1 MKPENPARARARAR
15 ATPLPSRER
24 LLAVVSLFQGR
35 RIAVVADLVIDEFL
49 NGRVERISREA
60 PVLILQY
67 EGSDLRLGGGANAVH
82 NIKTLG
88 GEPFPV
94 GFVGND
100 ATGRSLMKLLK
111 RKRIQTV
118 GVGRARDYGTP
129 LKSRILGGG
138 FHSTRQQI
146 VRLDRTQ
153 PLKKTSQAWSEAHVR
168 RVLGKIGA
176 VDGVLVSDY
185 GLGLVT
191 QEVLNLSTAFARKHQ
206 APLTADSRHALLEL
220 AGVTAVTPN
229 EPEVEE
235 ALGITIGH
243 DIAKLEKAGRTL
255 QSRLKTPSVL
265 VTRGSDGMSL
275 FEADAPPRHIP
286 VFGSDEVADV
296 TGAGDTVIA
305 TFTLALAAG
314 ATAFEAAHLANI
326 AGGLVVMKRGTA
338 TVSARELRQ
347 AIREGAFG

>member
-1 MKPENPARARARAR
+1 MKP
-15 ATPLPSRER
+15 SRSR
-24 LLAVVSLFQGR
+24 LLELVGAFQGR

-60 PVLILQY
+60 PVLILQF
-67 EGSDLRLGGGANAVH
+67 EGSDFRLGGGANAVH

-100 ATGRSLMKLLK
+100 ATGRALVGLLK
-111 RKRIQTV
+111 RKRIKTA
-118 GVGRARDYGTP
+118 GVGRAAGYGTP
-129 LKSRILGGG
+129 LKTRILGGG

-146 VRLDRTQ
+146 VRMDRTK
-153 PLKKTSQAWSEAHVR
+153 PLSETSRRWSEGHVR
-168 RVLGKIGA
+168 KALSRIGP
-176 VDGVLVSDY
+176 VEGVLVSDY

-191 QEVLNLSTAFARKHQ
+191 EEVLKLSTAFARRHK
-206 APLTADSRHALLEL
+206 APLTADSRHALLGL

-235 ALGITIGH
+235 ALGVAIGH
-243 DIAKLEKAGRTL
+243 DMKKLERAGRAL
-255 QSRLKTPSVL
+255 QARLRTPAVL

-275 FEADAPPRHIP
+275 FEAGGKPRHIP

-314 ATAFEAAHLANI
+314 ASAFEAAHLANI

-338 TVSARELRQ
+338 TVSASELRQ
-347 AIREGAFG
+347 AIRGSDFS

>member
-1 MKPENPARARARAR
+1 MKPPRRNR
-15 ATPLPSRER
+15 ATRPVERPGRDR
-24 LLAVVSLFQGR
+24 LLAVVKAFQGR

-100 ATGRSLMKLLK
+100 EMGRSLLALLK
-111 RKRIQTV
+111 RKRIPTV

-129 LKSRILGGG
+129 LKTRILGGG

-146 VRLDRTQ
+146 VRMDRTR
-153 PLKKTSQAWSEAHVR
+153 PLKDAAYRWSEDHVR
-168 RVLGKIGA
+168 RVLKRIGA

-185 GLGLVT
+185 GLGLVSE
-191 QEVLNLSTAFARKHQ
+191 EVLRLSTAFARKHR
-206 APLTADSRHALLEL
+206 APLTADSRHALLGL

-235 ALGITIGH
+235 ALGISIGH
-243 DIAKLEKAGRTL
+243 DLKKLEKAGRTL
-255 QSRLKTPSVL
+255 QARLKTPSVL

-275 FEADAPPRHIP
+275 FEAGARPRHLP

-338 TVSARELRQ
+338 TVSARELRH
-347 AIREGAFG
+347 AISRADFA

>member
-1 MKPENPARARARAR
+1 MKPTKA
-15 ATPLPSRER
+15 R
-24 LLAVVSLFQGR
+24 LLEVVAAFQGR

-88 GEPFPV
+88 GDPYPV

-100 ATGRSLMKLLK
+100 ATGRALVALLK
-111 RKRIQTV
+111 RKKIKTV
-118 GVGRARDYGTP
+118 GVGRAKGYGTP
-129 LKSRILGGG
+129 LKTRILGGG

-146 VRLDRTQ
+146 VRMDRTK
-153 PLKKTSQAWSEAHVR
+153 PLAEASSRWCEGHVR
-168 RVLGKIGA
+168 KALARIGA

-191 QEVLNLSTAFARKHQ
+191 QEVLNLSTAFSRRHK
-206 APLTADSRHALLEL
+206 APLTADSRHALLGLE
-220 AGVTAVTPN
+220 GVTAVTPN

-235 ALGITIGH
+235 ALGVTIG
-243 DIAKLEKAGRTL
+243 DDTKKLERSGRAL
-255 QSRLKTPSVL
+255 QARLKTPAVL
-265 VTRGSDGMSL
+265 VTRGSDGMAL
-275 FEADAPPRHIP
+275 FEAGEKVRHIP

-314 ATAFEAAHLANI
+314 ASAFEAAHLANI

-338 TVSARELRQ
+338 TVSANELRR
-347 AIREGAFG
+347 AIRGADFA

>member
-1 MKPENPARARARAR
+1 MKANR
-15 ATPLPSRER
+15 LPGKDR
-24 LLAVVSLFQGR
+24 LLALVAAFQGR
-35 RIAVVADLVIDEFL
+35 RIAVVADLVMDEFL

-67 EGSDLRLGGGANAVH
+67 EGSDQRLGGGANAVH

-94 GFVGND
+94 GFVGHD
-100 ATGRSLMKLLK
+100 ETGRSLMALLR
-111 RKRIQTV
+111 RKKINTI
-118 GVGRARDYGTP
+118 GVGRAKNYGTP
-129 LKSRILGGG
+129 LKTRILGGG

-146 VRLDRTQ
+146 VRMDRTR
-153 PLKKTSQAWSEAHVR
+153 PLSAAARSWSEGHVR
-168 RVLGKIGA
+168 EALRRVGP

-185 GLGLVT
+185 GLGLVS
-191 QEVLNLSTAFARKHQ
+191 QEVLTLATTFARKHR
-206 APLTADSRHALLEL
+206 APLTADSRHALLGL

-235 ALGITIGH
+235 ALGIAIGH
-243 DIAKLEKAGRTL
+243 DMKKLERAGRAL
-255 QSRLKTPSVL
+255 QARLKTPSVL

-275 FEADAPPRHIP
+275 FEAGEPPRHIP

-338 TVSARELRQ
+338 TVSARELRH
-347 AIREGAFG
+347 AIRHAEFA

>member
-1 MKPENPARARARAR
+1 MTAMTGNSRRDG
-15 ATPLPSRER
+15 LPPRQR
-24 LLAVVSLFQGR
+24 LLDLVAAFQGR
-35 RIAVVADLVIDEFL
+35 RIAVIADLVMDEFL

-88 GEPFPV
+88 GDPIPV

-100 ATGRSLMKLLK
+100 ATGRAILTLLE
-111 RKRIQTV
+111 RKRIRTH
-118 GVGRARDYGTP
+118 GVGRARSYGTP
-129 LKSRILGGG
+129 LKTRILGGG
-138 FHSTRQQI
+138 FHATRQQI
-146 VRLDRTQ
+146 VRMDRTV
-153 PLKKTSQAWSEAHVR
+153 PLADDMKPWGADHVR
-168 RVLGKIGA
+168 RVLARVGR

-191 QEVLNLSTAFARKHQ
+191 PQVLKLASAFARRHR
-206 APLTADSRHALLEL
+206 APLTADSRHALLGL

-235 ALGITIGH
+235 ALGISIGH
-243 DIAKLEKAGRTL
+243 DISKLEKAGRAL
-255 QSRLKTPSVL
+255 QSRLKTPAVL
-265 VTRGSDGMSL
+265 ITRGSDGMSL
-275 FEADAPPRHIP
+275 FETATPPRHIP

-305 TFTLALAAG
+305 TFTLALGAG

-338 TVSARELRQ
+338 TVSANELRQ
-347 AIREGAFG
+347 AIRSAGFA

>member
-1 MKPENPARARARAR
+1 MQGGRPRPRKRARSAGWPAK
-15 ATPLPSRER
+15 SR
-24 LLAVVSLFQGR
+24 LLDLVAAFQGK

-49 NGRVERISREA
+49 SGRVERISREA
-60 PVLILQY
+60 PVLILQR
-67 EGSDLRLGGGANAVH
+67 EGSELRLGGGANAVH

-94 GFVGND
+94 GLVGSD
-100 ATGRSLMKLLK
+100 ATGRSLLALLK
-111 RKRIQTV
+111 RKDISAL
-118 GVGRARDYGTP
+118 GVRKVRGYETP
-129 LKSRILGGG
+129 LKTRVLGGG

-146 VRLDRTQ
+146 VRIDRTK
-153 PLKKTSQAWSEAHVR
+153 PLNLEARASTEAHVALSLR
-168 RVLGKIGA
+168 RIGE

-191 QEVLNLSTAFARKHQ
+191 SSVLAEASLFAQRHK
-206 APLTADSRHALLEL
+206 APLTADSRHALLGL
-220 AGVTAVTPN
+220 KGVTAVTPN

-243 DIAKLEKAGRTL
+243 NARKLEAAGRAL
-255 QSRLKTPSVL
+255 QEKLKTPAVL

-275 FEADAPPRHIP
+275 FEAKEPPRHIP

-314 ATAFEAAHLANI
+314 ASAFEAAHLANI

-338 TVSARELRQ
+338 TVSARELQQ
-347 AIREGAFG
+347 AIRGAAFP

>member
-1 MKPENPARARARAR
+1 MKPTR
-15 ATPLPSRER
+15 LPSAKR
-24 LLAVVSLFQGR
+24 LLAVVGAFQGR
-35 RIAVVADLVIDEFL
+35 RIAVVADLVMDEFL

-94 GFVGND
+94 GFVGHD
-100 ATGRSLMKLLK
+100 ATGRSLLGLLA
-111 RKRIQTV
+111 RKKINTI
-118 GVGRARDYGTP
+118 GVGRAKGYGTP
-129 LKSRILGGG
+129 LKTRILGGG

-146 VRLDRTQ
+146 VRMDRTH
-153 PLKKTSQAWSEAHVR
+153 PLSDTAHRWSEDHVR
-168 RVLGKIGA
+168 RALSRIGA

-191 QEVLNLSTAFARKHQ
+191 REVLGLSTAFARKHR
-206 APLTADSRHALLEL
+206 APLTADSRHALLGLE
-220 AGVTAVTPN
+220 GVTAVTPN

-235 ALGITIGH
+235 ALGVAIGH
-243 DIAKLEKAGRTL
+243 DMRKLERAGRML
-255 QSRLKTPSVL
+255 QARLKTPSVL

-275 FEADAPPRHIP
+275 FEAGEPPRHIP

-314 ATAFEAAHLANI
+314 ASAFEAAHLANI

-347 AIREGAFG
+347 AIRHAGFS

>member
-1 MKPENPARARARAR
+1 MTPATPRRAPTPARR
-15 ATPLPSRER
+15 PSRDR
-24 LLAVVSLFQGR
+24 LLALVGAFQGR

-94 GFVGND
+94 GFVGRD
-100 ATGRSLMKLLK
+100 ATGRSLLALLK
-111 RKRIQTV
+111 RKNIKTR
-118 GVGRARDYGTP
+118 GVGRAKGYGTP
-129 LKSRILGGG
+129 IKTRILGGG
-138 FHSTRQQI
+138 FHATRQQI
-146 VRLDRTQ
+146 VRMDRTR
-153 PLKKTSQAWSEAHVR
+153 PLSSEGQGWSQDHVR
-168 RVLGKIGA
+168 RALARLGR

-191 QEVLNLSTAFARKHQ
+191 PEVLKLSTAFARRHR
-206 APLTADSRHALLEL
+206 APLTADSRHALLGLE
-220 AGVTAVTPN
+220 GVTAVTPN

-235 ALGITIGH
+235 ALGIVIGH
-243 DIAKLEKAGRTL
+243 DLKKLERAGRAL
-255 QSRLKTPSVL
+255 QARLQTPSVL

-275 FEADAPPRHIP
+275 FEAGEPPRHLP

-314 ATAFEAAHLANI
+314 ASAFEAAHLANI

-347 AIREGAFG
+347 AIRGAAFA

>member
-1 MKPENPARARARAR
+1 MAAE
-15 ATPLPSRER
+15 LPSRDR
-24 LLAVVSLFQGR
+24 LLAVVRAFQGR
-35 RIAVVADLVIDEFL
+35 RVAVVADLVMDEFL

-88 GEPFPV
+88 GEPVPV

-100 ATGRSLMKLLK
+100 AMGRALMALLK
-111 RKRIQTV
+111 RKGIKTA
-118 GVGRARDYGTP
+118 GVGRVRGYGTP
-129 LKSRILGGG
+129 LKTRILGGG

-146 VRLDRTQ
+146 VRMDRTR
-153 PLKKTSQAWSEAHVR
+153 PLSKTALAWSEGHVR
-168 RVLGKIGA
+168 KTLLKIGE

-191 QEVLNLSTAFARKHQ
+191 ESVLKQATAFARRYR
-206 APLTADSRHALLEL
+206 APLTADSRHALLGLE
-220 AGVTAVTPN
+220 GVTAVTPN

-235 ALGITIGH
+235 ALGVSIGH
-243 DIAKLEKAGRTL
+243 DLKKLERAGRSL
-255 QSRLKTPSVL
+255 QARLKTPSVL
-265 VTRGSDGMSL
+265 VTRGSHGMSL
-275 FEADAPPRHIP
+275 FEAGAAPRHIP

-314 ATAFEAAHLANI
+314 ASAFEAAHLANI

-338 TVSARELRQ
+338 TVSAGELRQ
-347 AIREGAFG
+347 AIRRAHFR

>member
-1 MKPENPARARARAR
+1 MTPIASRRTLRA
-15 ATPLPSRER
+15 LSRPTEER
-24 LLAVVSLFQGR
+24 LLAVVSAFPGR
-35 RIAVVADLVIDEFL
+35 RIAVIADLVIDEFL

-94 GFVGND
+94 GFIGND
-100 ATGRSLMKLLK
+100 AMGRSLMALLK
-111 RKRIQTV
+111 KKRIPTL
-118 GVGRARDYGTP
+118 GVGRARNYGTP
-129 LKSRILGGG
+129 LKTRILGGG
-138 FHSTRQQI
+138 FHTTRQQI
-146 VRLDRTQ
+146 VRMDRTR
-153 PLKKTSQAWSEAHVR
+153 PLPGAANPGSEEHVR
-168 RVLGKIGA
+168 RALTRIGP

-191 QEVLNLSTAFARKHQ
+191 QEVLRLSTAFAKKHR
-206 APLTADSRHALLEL
+206 APLTADSRHALLGL

-243 DIAKLEKAGRTL
+243 DIAKLTRAGRTL
-255 QSRLKTPSVL
+255 QARLKTPSVL

-275 FEADAPPRHIP
+275 FEAGAPPRHIP

-305 TFTLALAAG
+305 TFTLALASG
-314 ATAFEAAHLANI
+314 ATASEAAHLANL

-338 TVSARELRQ
+338 TVTARELRQ
-347 AIREGAFG
+347 AIRQAEFA